1 MAARKKP
8 ALGKGL
14 DALIAPS
21 NQNKTE
27 TVSREKETEAKKTS
41 TAKTAAGTKSTA
53 GTKSQSKKTSS
64 SSASSKEVKVVEKI
78 VEVPVEKIVEVP
90 VEKVVEVPVEKIV
103 EVPVEKIVEKIVEVP
118 AANDN
123 GILTVNIDEVEP
135 NRNQPRQYFDEESL
149 EELAESIRAHGIIQP
164 LLVLKKDNYYEI
176 IAGER
181 RWRAARLAG
190 LTEVPV
196 LVKDY
201 SPQEAI
207 EVALIENIQRQDLNP
222 IEEAEAFQRLIEE
235 YGLKQEEAAERV
247 SKSRA
252 AVANSLRLLKLDDR
266 VKQMLIEDMLTT
278 GHARALLAVE
288 NGDLQYSLAMKV
300 FDKKLSVREVER
312 MIRGI
317 ASSKKK
323 KDISDPQMEAVY
335 HSLEERIKNV
345 IGSKVTIKPKSKKKG
360 RIEIE
365 YYSEDDLERIIDLLQ
380 SVKTP

>member
-14 DALIAPS
+14 DALIAP
-21 NQNKTE
+21 
-27 TVSREKETEAKKTS
+27 VSPNTTSASTKEKETEKVSETKKRS
-41 TAKTAAGTKSTA
+41 TAKTSAATKA
-53 GTKSQSKKTSS
+53 QSKKPVS
-64 SSASSKEVKVVEKI
+64 SSASDKDVKIVEKI

-103 EVPVEKIVEKIVEVP
+103 EKVVEVP
-118 AANDN
+118 SP
-123 GILTVNIDEVEP
+123 GGTMLVNIDEIEP
-135 NRNQPRQYFDEESL
+135 NRDQPRQYFDEESL
-149 EELAESIRAHGIIQP
+149 AELAESIKAHGIFQP
-164 LLVLKKDNYYEI
+164 LLVVKKDNYYEI

-190 LTEVPV
+190 LTEIPV
-196 LVKDY
+196 LVKNY

-207 EVALIENIQRQDLNP
+207 EIALIENIQRQDLNP
-222 IEEAEAFQRLIEE
+222 IEEAEAYQRLITE

-247 SKSRA
+247 AKSRA
-252 AVANSLRLLKLDDR
+252 AVANSLRLLKLDER
-266 VKQMLIEDMLTT
+266 VKQMLIEEMITT

-288 NGDLQYSLAMKV
+288 SGDLQYTLAMKA
-300 FDKKLSVREVER
+300 FDRKLSVREVER

-323 KDISDPQMEAVY
+323 KDVLNPQMEAVY
-335 HSLEERIKNV
+335 HSLEERVKNA
-345 IGSKVTIKPKSKKKG
+345 IGSKVTIRPKSKKKG
-360 RIEIE
+360 KIEIE

-380 SVKTP
+380 SVKR

>member
-1 MAARKKP
+1 M
-8 ALGKGL
+8 
-14 DALIAPS
+14 
-21 NQNKTE
+21 
-27 TVSREKETEAKKTS
+27 
-41 TAKTAAGTKSTA
+41 
-53 GTKSQSKKTSS
+53 
-64 SSASSKEVKVVEKI
+64 KV
-78 VEVPVEKIVEVP
+78 VEKIVEVP

-118 AANDN
+118 AENQN
-123 GILTVNIDEVEP
+123 GALTVNIDEVEP

-149 EELAESIRAHGIIQP
+149 EELAESIKAHGIIQP
-164 LLVLKKDNYYEI
+164 LLVLKKNDYYEI

-190 LTEVPV
+190 LKEIPV

-222 IEEAEAFQRLIEE
+222 IEEAEAFQRLINE

-252 AVANSLRLLKLDDR
+252 AVANSLRLLKLDER

-288 NGDLQYSLAMKV
+288 DGNLQYSLAMKV

-317 ASSKKK
+317 ASSNKK
-323 KDISDPQMEAVY
+323 KDVTNPQMEVVY
-335 HSLEERIKNV
+335 HSLEERIKNI

-380 SVKTP
+380 TVKAT

>member
-14 DALIAPS
+14 DALIAPT
-21 NQNKTE
+21 NQGSGNT
-27 TVSREKETEAKKTS
+27 SPREKEAEKAPEGKKTS
-41 TAKTAAGTKSTA
+41 TSKSSSA
-53 GTKSQSKKTSS
+53 SRNQSKKTTSS
-64 SSASSKEVKVVEKI
+64 STPAKEVKVVEKI

-90 VEKVVEVPVEKIV
+90 VEKIV
-103 EVPVEKIVEKIVEVP
+103 EVPVEKIVEKVVEVP
-118 AANDN
+118 SADGAM
-123 GILTVNIDEVEP
+123 TVSIDEVEP
-135 NRNQPRQYFDEESL
+135 NRDQPRQYFDEESL
-149 EELAESIRAHGIIQP
+149 AELAESIKVHGIIQP
-164 LLVLKKDNYYEI
+164 LLVVKKDKYYEI

-222 IEEAEAFQRLIEE
+222 IEEAEAFQRLIAE

-252 AVANSLRLLKLDDR
+252 AVANSLRLLKLDER
-266 VKQMLIEDMLTT
+266 VKQMLIDDMITT

-288 NGDLQYSLAMKV
+288 SGDLQYTLAMKA
-300 FDKKLSVREVER
+300 FDRKLSVREVER

-323 KDISDPQMEAVY
+323 NDGMNPQMEAVY

-345 IGSKVTIKPKSKKKG
+345 IGSKVTIRPKSKKKG

-380 SVKTP
+380 TVKR

>member
-1 MAARKKP
+1 MAARKKN

-14 DALIAPS
+14 DALIAPANPAAPAAS
-21 NQNKTE
+21 SPK
-27 TVSREKETEAKKTS
+27 EKEAEKPAAPKKSS
-41 TAKTAAGTKSTA
+41 TAAKGSAAKT
-53 GTKSQSKKTSS
+53 QKKPASS
-64 SSASSKEVKVVEKI
+64 SPAPAKDVKVVEKI
-78 VEVPVEKIVEVP
+78 VEVPVEKV
-90 VEKVVEVPVEKIV
+90 VEKLV

-118 AANDN
+118 AAEG
-123 GILTVNIDEVEP
+123 GILQVNIDEVEP
-135 NRNQPRQYFDEESL
+135 NRDQPRQYFDEDAL
-149 EELAESIRAHGIIQP
+149 AELAESIKEHGVIQP
-164 LLVLKKDNYYEI
+164 LLVVKKDKYYEI

-190 LTEVPV
+190 LKEIPV

-222 IEEAEAFQRLIEE
+222 IEEAEAFQRLIQEF
-235 YGLKQEEAAERV
+235 GLKQEEAAERV

-252 AVANSLRLLKLDDR
+252 AVANALRLLKLDER
-266 VKQMLIEDMLTT
+266 VKQMLIEDMIST

-288 NGDLQYSLAMKV
+288 DNDLQYSLAMKV

-312 MIRGI
+312 MIRGVV
-317 ASSKKK
+317 SSKKK
-323 KDISDPQMEAVY
+323 KDVSDPQMEAIY
-335 HSLEERIKNV
+335 HTIEDRIKNI

-365 YYSEDDLERIIDLLQ
+365 YYSTDDLERIIELLQ
-380 SVKTP
+380 SIQS

>member
-14 DALIAPS
+14 DALIAPPRQAAGS
-21 NQNKTE
+21 DSPREAENGAEPKKRSSAKTSAVSKGQNK
-27 TVSREKETEAKKTS
+27 K
-41 TAKTAAGTKSTA
+41 AA
-53 GTKSQSKKTSS
+53 S
-64 SSASSKEVKVVEKI
+64 SSAPVKEPKV
-78 VEVPVEKIVEVP
+78 

-103 EVPVEKIVEKIVEVP
+103 EVPVEKIVEKVVEVP
-118 AANDN
+118 AA
-123 GILTVNIDEVEP
+123 GGTILVSIDEIEP

-149 EELAESIRAHGIIQP
+149 SELAESIKVHGIIQP
-164 LLVLKKDNYYEI
+164 LLVVKKDNYYEI

-190 LTEVPV
+190 LTEIPV

-222 IEEAEAFQRLIEE
+222 IEEAEAFQRLIDE
-235 YGLKQEEAAERV
+235 YGMKQEEAAERV

-252 AVANSLRLLKLDDR
+252 AVANSLRLLKLDER
-266 VKQMLIEDMLTT
+266 VKQMVIEDMITA

-288 NGDLQYSLAMKV
+288 NGDLQYTLAMKA
-300 FDKKLSVREVER
+300 FDRKLSVREVER

-323 KDISDPQMEAVY
+323 KDVLNPQMEAVY
-335 HSLEERIKNV
+335 HSLEESIKN
-345 IGSKVTIKPKSKKKG
+345 IFGSKVTIRPKSKKKG
-360 RIEIE
+360 KIEIE
-365 YYSEDDLERIIDLLQ
+365 YYSEDDLERIIQLLQ
-380 SVKTP
+380 SVKR